1 MPTSPLSPSPSTETS
16 PQLSDEPDLTD
27 LVTTPPISSV
37 LVDDDQIVEQNVIGD
52 QEMEDAIMASY
63 DVQCGGDK
71 DEISFWD
78 IIAESH
84 MRLENY
90 NDQPFDQEMSVAT
103 SGLMSPPRPATDPV
117 TSTPL
122 APSPDLSSHLPI
134 GYEDLLGGTTLPVS
148 PLPLLT
154 QNQPLFSNVSN
165 PSHCIT
171 FGLRQDGTA
180 FPLSKPI
187 IREDGL
193 LLVGTEIEADPSLPN
208 GEKNRIFVTN
218 FLASGSPA
226 HIAVKKVCQFDTRK
240 YDSIFDFIDC
250 VSQEVRDLQW
260 MGSYAAIAAI
270 GKEIHVIHL
279 RDLALGGPCR
289 LQSKTLEPYDVVCC
303 FFLTRQTADPINTVH
318 SDTIREL
325 AVSPITDTH
334 VLSGGF
340 DETVVLTDLR
350 YHGDPQ
356 AAAVIGK
363 FDAHDVVSSVRWSLI
378 HTQMSWTTDGGD
390 FQIVDTR
397 IRLPQLQMPLY
408 SFVVSEFHL
417 LLDIGHFCLLNDLS
431 LIPLNQ
437 NVNALG
443 GLFAHE
449 YLNTFTVALGFERGH
464 IAFVDLRMPRQSCC
478 VGEIRRSKTDKLSV
492 FGRGGYQPQCLKSYK
507 TSGDFSYER
516 GLYLAAS
523 DNMGIVTVYTD
534 INFGASAVYNNNVA
548 AW

>member
-226 HIAVKKVCQFDTRK
+226 HIAVKK
-240 YDSIFDFIDC
+240 
-250 VSQEVRDLQW
+250 EVRDLQW

-289 LQSKTLEPYDVVCC
+289 LQN
-303 FFLTRQTADPINTVH
+303 PINTVH

-408 SFVVSEFHL
+408 SFV
-417 LLDIGHFCLLNDLS
+417 
-431 LIPLNQ
+431 

-478 VGEIRRSKTDKLSV
+478 TSLIESKLSSVGEIRRSKTDKLSV
-492 FGRGGYQPQCLKSYK
+492 FGRGGFSKSINSTASSLNHLTVYQPQCLKSYK